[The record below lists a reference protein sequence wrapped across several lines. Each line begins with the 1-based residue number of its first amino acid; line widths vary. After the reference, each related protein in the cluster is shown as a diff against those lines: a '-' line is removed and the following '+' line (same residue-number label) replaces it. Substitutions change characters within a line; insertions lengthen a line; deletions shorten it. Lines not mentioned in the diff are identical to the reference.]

1 VLVLLK
7 QVEELT
13 ELDAEPSCDLK
24 RGKKAAAFS
33 MKGHDCVSLAQHSDK
48 LAVLCC
54 AVLCCAVQV
63 A

>member
-1 VLVLLK
+1 MFK

-24 RGKKAAAFS
+24 RGRKAAAFS
-33 MKGHDCVSLAQHSDK
+33 MKGHDCDSLAQLSNK
-48 LAVLCC
+48 LAVLCFV
-54 AVLCCAVQV
+54 AQV